1 MNTQLAQSISVL
13 QNIISN
19 GGPETT
25 EYETLQNAVDAIS
38 EEYKSGKISNETI
51 ELLKS
56 GFSEECLKTTLHGHA
71 LTKPFGYAGDFLIID
86 KLYREQVTEDM
97 RFQKW
102 DIFWHNLAA
111 AKAVRNR
118 KDYFIKTMVDRLNCN
133 ENLSLLNVASGP
145 ARDLAELYKT
155 LPWESD
161 LQTVCVEADN
171 YAINYARK
179 LNQPNENCITF
190 IHKNIFGFSTEVKF
204 DIVWSAGLFDYFDDK
219 TFVRLI
225 KKFMGFTKPG
235 GEIIIGNFGLENP
248 SRSCMELVGDW
259 YLQHRSTERLIEMAV
274 EAGIQQGNIYVG
286 SEQEG
291 VNLFLHLIV

>member
-1 MNTQLAQSISVL
+1 MNTQLAQSISAL

-25 EYETLQNAVDAIS
+25 EYETLYKAVDTIS
-38 EEYKSGKISNETI
+38 EEYRLGKINSNAI
-51 ELLKS
+51 DVLKS
-56 GFSEECLKTTLHGHA
+56 CFNDDCLKTTLHGHA

-102 DIFWHNLAA
+102 DIFWHNMAA

-118 KDYFIKTMVDRLNCN
+118 KDYFIQTMLDRLAANK
-133 ENLSLLNVASGP
+133 NLSLLNVASGP

-155 LPWESD
+155 LPWGNS

-179 LNQPNENCITF
+179 LNKPNENNTLF
-190 IHKNIFGFSTEVKF
+190 VHKNIFRFTTDVKF
-204 DIVWSAGLFDYFDDK
+204 DIVWSAGLFDYFDNK

-248 SRSCMELVGDW
+248 SRNCMELVGEW
-259 YLQHRSTERLIEMAV
+259 YLKHRSEEELTAIAL
-274 EAGIQQGNIYVG
+274 EAGIHPQNIHVG

-291 VNLFLHLIV
+291 INLFLHLKV